1 MRGAMRAYLPYA
13 VFFFSSEWKVFYIC
27 VAYTFKTD
35 LYVDEEFR
43 EKYEMELC
51 WGVFN
56 RKYGQIFAVRGEIK

>member
-13 VFFFSSEWKVFYIC
+13 VFFFEWVKGFYIC

-35 LYVDEEFR
+35 YIYVDEEFR